1 MFRERGPRGGGRAAD
16 LCARVGARDVGGRDG
31 LVQAEHVR
39 REELHRTERAE
50 QHLLGAK
57 AEVEAEAAVA
67 AGAERRREEQRRR
80 EGRHVVRADGAR
92 AAGERVHAG

>member
-67 AGAERRREEQRRR
+67 AGAERRREEHRRR

-92 AAGERVHAG
+92 AAGESVHAG